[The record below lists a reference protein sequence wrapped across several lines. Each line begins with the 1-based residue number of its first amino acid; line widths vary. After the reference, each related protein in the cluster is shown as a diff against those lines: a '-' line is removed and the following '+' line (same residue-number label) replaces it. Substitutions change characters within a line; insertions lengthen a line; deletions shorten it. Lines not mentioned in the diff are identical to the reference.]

1 MYQMKA
7 ISGIFRRKRT
17 KIAIFM
23 AVSLL
28 LVCNQARAHKV
39 TVFAWV
45 EGDTVHVESKFSGGR
60 KAVAAP
66 VEVYDN
72 QGNLLLK
79 GVTDDQGTFAFK
91 APQKTEMKVVLL
103 AGMGHRGEWT
113 IQLSDFENTDVSAP
127 SQLPKTD
134 SLSPPM
140 TDKDQENR
148 YAPSQTDPPLP
159 TEFVTADEI
168 RSMVEEAIDKKLK
181 PVMKSL
187 ADMRQSGPSL
197 TDILGGIGYI
207 IGLVGV
213 AAYVSS
219 KRRNS

>member
-1 MYQMKA
+1 MEP
-7 ISGIFRRKRT
+7 ISRILRRKNA
-17 KIAIFM
+17 KILIFM
-23 AVSLL
+23 TVSLL
-28 LVCNQARAHKV
+28 LVCSQARAHKV

-60 KAVAAP
+60 KTVAAP
-66 VEVYDN
+66 VEVYDS

-79 GVTDDQGTFAFK
+79 GVTDDQGAFAFK

-113 IQLSDFENTDVSAP
+113 IQLSDFENTGDATP
-127 SQLPKTD
+127 SQPPKTD
-134 SLSPPM
+134 APSSPM

-148 YAPSQTDPPLP
+148 SAPSQSAPPL
-159 TEFVTADEI
+159 TTDLVSADEI
-168 RSMVEEAIDKKLK
+168 RSLVEEAIDKKLK

-207 IGLVGV
+207 FGLIGV
-213 AAYVSS
+213 AAYISS
-219 KRRNS
+219 KRRKS

>member
-1 MYQMKA
+1 MEP
-7 ISGIFRRKRT
+7 ISGILRRKNAT
-17 KIAIFM
+17 ILIFLT
-23 AVSLL
+23 VSLL
-28 LVCNQARAHKV
+28 LVCSQVGAHKV

-60 KAVAAP
+60 KTVAAP
-66 VEVYDN
+66 VEVYDS

-79 GVTDDQGTFAFK
+79 GVTDDQGAFAFK
-91 APQKTEMKVVLL
+91 APQKTEMKIVLL

-113 IQLSDFENTDVSAP
+113 IQRSDFENTDVATP
-127 SQLPKTD
+127 SQPPKTD
-134 SLSPPM
+134 SPSSPM

-148 YAPSQTDPPLP
+148 SAPSQSAPALT
-159 TEFVTADEI
+159 TESVSADEI

>member
-1 MYQMKA
+1 
-7 ISGIFRRKRT
+7 
-17 KIAIFM
+17 
-23 AVSLL
+23 
-28 LVCNQARAHKV
+28 
-39 TVFAWV
+39 
-45 EGDTVHVESKFSGGR
+45 
-60 KAVAAP
+60 
-66 VEVYDN
+66 
-72 QGNLLLK
+72 
-79 GVTDDQGTFAFK
+79 
-91 APQKTEMKVVLL
+91 MKVVLL

-113 IQLSDFENTDVSAP
+113 IQLSDFENTDVAAP

-140 TDKDQENR
+140 ADKDQENR
-148 YAPSQTDPPLP
+148 SAPSQSTPPLP

-207 IGLVGV
+207 FGLVGV